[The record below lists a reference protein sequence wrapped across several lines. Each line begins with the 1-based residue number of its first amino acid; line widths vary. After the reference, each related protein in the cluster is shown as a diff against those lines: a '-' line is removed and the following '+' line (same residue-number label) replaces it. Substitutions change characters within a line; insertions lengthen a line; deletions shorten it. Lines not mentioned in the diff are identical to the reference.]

1 MRTYG
6 STGFTRA
13 SRAPFYALLLTV
25 SSKPFPG
32 VSLVRVASRE
42 ETMNNTKNCQ
52 QCEVDY
58 DPDDSL
64 AQSEER
70 FCSIECQEAY
80 EEAELEE
87 K

>member
-1 MRTYG
+1 
-6 STGFTRA
+6 
-13 SRAPFYALLLTV
+13 
-25 SSKPFPG
+25 
-32 VSLVRVASRE
+32 
-42 ETMNNTKNCQ
+42 MNNTKNCQ
-52 QCEVDY
+52 QWEVDY